1 MFKLFS
7 KKSESVAALAVQTA
21 VPSQRKYSS
30 DIEEIHHEFEIAGER
45 LLEEALSIVKQ
56 TQSVNEEK
64 INRLRNIGFK
74 NVKEVSEGNAVIQKK
89 KMNEELANL
98 IQYYQRAY
106 PLNKFITEDQVKIIC
121 EKYSLVC
128 GDLSRYKGFVPDE
141 KLKQIENF
149 KLKDRDVE
157 KYKMMATSSN
167 TFLGHIGDNDLTKY
181 GKDYLDRQRNGSFN
195 YFYITAGNGTHNH
208 LDRLITKECESKFD
222 GQTFVRADLVP
233 NDLQICAPLK
243 DMDTTGLKLSGHR
256 LIKHV
261 PDPIV
266 LQPVRGG
273 FLILALWGPEAS
285 DPIVVNN
292 INN

>member
-1 MFKLFS
+1 MFNIFS
-7 KKSESVAALAVQTA
+7 KKPAAPVATA
-21 VPSQRKYSS
+21 APSRKYSS

-45 LLEEALSIVKQ
+45 LLEEALTIVRE
-56 TQSVNEEK
+56 TQSVANEEK

-98 IQYYQRAY
+98 IQYYQRTY
-106 PLNKFITEDQVKIIC
+106 PLNKFITEDQVKTIC

-128 GDLSRYKGFVPDE
+128 GDISRYRGFVPDE

-149 KLKDRDVE
+149 KLKEKDIE
-157 KYKMMATSSN
+157 KYKMLVTDGK
-167 TFLGHIGDNDLTKY
+167 FLGYIGDNDLTKY
-181 GKDYLDRQRNGSFN
+181 GKDYLDRNRNGSFN

-208 LDRLITKECESKFD
+208 LDRLITKECESKFA
-222 GQTFVRADLVP
+222 GPFVRADLVP

-243 DMDTTGLKLSGHR
+243 DMDTTGMKLSGHR
-256 LIKHV
+256 LIKHI

-266 LQPVRGG
+266 IQPVRGG
-273 FLILALWGPEAS
+273 YLILALWGPEAS